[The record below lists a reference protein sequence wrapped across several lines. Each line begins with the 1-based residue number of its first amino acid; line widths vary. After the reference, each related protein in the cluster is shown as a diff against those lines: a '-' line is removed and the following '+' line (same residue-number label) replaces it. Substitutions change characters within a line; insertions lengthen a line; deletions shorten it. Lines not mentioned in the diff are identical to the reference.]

1 MGLHATEGRNRGLSV
16 GRSGARQAQRRTRN
30 TGRARGTQVAQ
41 EVEQVEASLLEPA
54 SYPPAAILNC
64 SGDIMNTETKTAATN
79 GKKRSLLRDQRGA
92 GLVEYAMLAGLVA
105 IAAFAAFR
113 TFGGNVNAAVGA
125 QAATVQGIPTA
136 P

>member
-1 MGLHATEGRNRGLSV
+1 M
-16 GRSGARQAQRRTRN
+16 
-30 TGRARGTQVAQ
+30 
-41 EVEQVEASLLEPA
+41 
-54 SYPPAAILNC
+54 
-64 SGDIMNTETKTAATN
+64 KTDMTHAATN

-113 TFGGNVNAAVGA
+113 TFGGNVSAAVDN
-125 QAATVQGIPTA
+125 QAATVTTIPSA